1 MGDVIEDALDN
12 LKLKYSD
19 DDVNKILSYM
29 LADTNYECIT
39 DSLITAFKNYYISK
53 MERESVGFGSKI

>member
-1 MGDVIEDALDN
+1 MKEKIEEELDN
-12 LKLKYSD
+12 VKLKYSD

-29 LADTNYECIT
+29 LADTNYDFIA

-53 MERESVGFGSKI
+53 IERENGNI

>member
-12 LKLKYSD
+12 IKLKYSD

-29 LADTNYECIT
+29 LADTNYDFIT
-39 DSLITAFKNYYISK
+39 DSLITAFKIYYISK
-53 MERESVGFGSKI
+53 KERENGNI